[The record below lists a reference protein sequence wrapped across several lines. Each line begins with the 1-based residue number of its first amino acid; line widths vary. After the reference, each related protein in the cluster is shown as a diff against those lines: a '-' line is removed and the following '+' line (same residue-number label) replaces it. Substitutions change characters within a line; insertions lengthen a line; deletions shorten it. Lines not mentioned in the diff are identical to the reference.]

1 MIQQEQKLKKQ
12 NEKPKTIKTK
22 NPATEEILNEYDIL
36 TEEQIN
42 EAAKKAKD
50 TFQRWSTMSLE
61 KRTGFLHDFA
71 AQLRKTK
78 DHLARTATLEMGK
91 AIKEARSEVEKC
103 AWAIEYFADNGKEFS
118 NDEIIN
124 TDARKSFVTFQPI
137 GVIGSIMPWNFPY
150 WQALRFAAP
159 SLMIGNTIVL
169 KPASATMQCGLE
181 IQNT

>member
-1 MIQQEQKLKKQ
+1 MTRQEQKLKKQ

-124 TDARKSFVTFQPI
+124 TDARKSSVTFQPI
-137 GVIGSIMPWNFPY
+137 GSKEGNAVTFTGCLSAGAKVAQRATSQIKKCVLELGGSDPF
-150 WQALRFAAP
+150 
-159 SLMIGNTIVL
+159 IVCDD
-169 KPASATMQCGLE
+169 AD
-181 IQNT
+181 